1 MSVSAFTVCTSLLL
15 SVIFSTGNV
24 QAKSL
29 ACWNSYSR
37 LGSKPVLT
45 AHIVK
50 NDKLQSIKV
59 SELAYKAFSV
69 NPSLNQIVAGKP
81 IVRKNN
87 QYKGNR
93 EFGLS
98 QGARLI
104 LPMELSQK
112 ALSTA
117 VINRAMKKKSNGVL
131 ILPFN
136 NENKKTKDFTFL
148 PMMCQEII

>member
-1 MSVSAFTVCTSLLL
+1 MSVSNCKIHVSLLL
-15 SVIFSTGNV
+15 TIFLTSLTG

-45 AHIVK
+45 AHILK
-50 NDKLQSIKV
+50 NDKLQSVKV

-69 NPSLNQIVAGKP
+69 NPSLSMVVAGKP
-81 IVRKNN
+81 IIKKNN

-117 VINRAMKKKSNGVL
+117 VINRTMKKKSNGVL